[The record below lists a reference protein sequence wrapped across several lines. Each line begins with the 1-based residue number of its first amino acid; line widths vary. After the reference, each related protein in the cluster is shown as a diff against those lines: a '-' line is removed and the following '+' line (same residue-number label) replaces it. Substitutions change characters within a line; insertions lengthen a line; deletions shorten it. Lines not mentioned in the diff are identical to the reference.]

1 MFGLTQLGIVHT
13 IISLIAVIA
22 GVGALLRYGSIG
34 TKTRLGQVFVWATVL
49 TCLTGFGIFQHGG
62 FGKPHTLAI
71 ITLVV
76 LAVAAA
82 AERGWLFGLS
92 ARYVATIGYS
102 LAFFFHVIPGFTET
116 STRLPA
122 GRPLASGPDDPHLQM
137 AIAAAFVV
145 FLIGV
150 FFQYRRLKSRR

>member
-1 MFGLTQLGIVHT
+1 MFGLTPLGIVHT
-13 IISLIAVIA
+13 ILSLLAVVA
-22 GVGALLRYGSIG
+22 GAGALLRYGAIG
-34 TKTRLGQVFVWATVL
+34 MRTRLGRIFVWTTAL

-122 GRPLASGPDDPHLQM
+122 GRPLASGPDDPHLQA

-145 FLIGV
+145 FLIGA
-150 FFQYRRLKSRR
+150 FLQYRRLKTRR